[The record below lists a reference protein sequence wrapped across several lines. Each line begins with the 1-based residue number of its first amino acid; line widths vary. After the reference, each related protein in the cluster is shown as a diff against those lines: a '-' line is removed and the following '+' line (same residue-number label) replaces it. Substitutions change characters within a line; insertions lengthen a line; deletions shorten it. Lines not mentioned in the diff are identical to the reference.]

1 MASDAPVGTTVGT
14 TREGVSR
21 LRNMVSNDR
30 IGSSGFVA
38 LAHATLARLGDRG
51 VDLRHARRLHR
62 CDEILRQVHKGELRI
77 ARDDPKTLDLIAR
90 AVCDIREF
98 YLISRTLPKRRDAE
112 TDGKLR
118 VVLRGSAKAK
128 NFQFELLLGALF
140 AVAGIPVRPDPPD
153 LRFLFGE
160 EEWGIAAKRVTSD
173 EQLAKRTTRA
183 VGQLKE
189 QRIRGIVAVN
199 VDAFVRGLDVSE
211 GMDGR
216 WDEFDR
222 RVARLHNLY
231 PALAEQVSLVGIV
244 AMGQVVEWALDR
256 PTPHLQYPW
265 LFRSQGFNGNTTVDR
280 ILLQLQAQMES
291 RTADIQREIDLIV
304 GPRIP

>member
-153 LRFLFGE
+153 LRFLFG
-160 EEWGIAAKRVTSD
+160 
-173 EQLAKRTTRA
+173 
-183 VGQLKE
+183 GQLKE

>member
-1 MASDAPVGTTVGT
+1 
-14 TREGVSR
+14 
-21 LRNMVSNDR
+21 MVSNDR

-222 RVARLHNLY
+222 SV
-231 PALAEQVSLVGIV
+231 V